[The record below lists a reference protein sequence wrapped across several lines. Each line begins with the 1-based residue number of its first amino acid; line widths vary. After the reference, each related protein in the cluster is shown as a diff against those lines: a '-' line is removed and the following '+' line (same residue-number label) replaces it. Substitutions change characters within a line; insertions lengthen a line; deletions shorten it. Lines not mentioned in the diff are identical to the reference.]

1 MECTVII
8 PVIEPN
14 KLLSEIIDK
23 TLRSHPQLKIIVLYN
38 HPSNKLIPNERVKM
52 IQTEKKKYE
61 CKKKYRC

>member
-23 TLRSHPQLKIIVLYN
+23 TLRSHPQLKL
-38 HPSNKLIPNERVKM
+38 
-52 IQTEKKKYE
+52 
-61 CKKKYRC
+61 